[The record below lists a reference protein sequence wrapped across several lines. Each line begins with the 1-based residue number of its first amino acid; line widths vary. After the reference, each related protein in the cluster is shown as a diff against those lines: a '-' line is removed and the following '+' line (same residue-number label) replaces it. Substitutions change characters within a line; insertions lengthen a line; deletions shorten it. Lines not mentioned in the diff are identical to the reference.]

1 MFHFI
6 KFKRTR
12 IRIKKAFEDNLSN
25 KLRISLSQIKMIA
38 HVYGIKSVKLVIL
51 KVLTWLAHMSESWM
65 TIAKLIKQKGH

>member
-1 MFHFI
+1 MPPPQWTGPTTLLQ
-6 KFKRTR
+6 R
-12 IRIKKAFEDNLSN
+12 NQQMN
-25 KLRISLSQIKMIA
+25 KQNPVNHVKWILIA

>member
-1 MFHFI
+1 M
-6 KFKRTR
+6 
-12 IRIKKAFEDNLSN
+12 N
-25 KLRISLSQIKMIA
+25 KQNPVNHVKWILIA